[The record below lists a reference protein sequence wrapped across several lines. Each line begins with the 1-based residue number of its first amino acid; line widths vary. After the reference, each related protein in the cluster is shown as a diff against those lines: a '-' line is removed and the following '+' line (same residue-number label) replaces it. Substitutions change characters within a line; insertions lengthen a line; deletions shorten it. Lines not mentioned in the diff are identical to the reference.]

1 VEGIVAGKSLTRGQ
15 ARTLCALAFLGFAI
29 ATVVHFYSLLTQT
42 HLPVWAAVLIVAPTG
57 FILWLIW
64 MGWKTA
70 GTDEQVKPR
79 TFALPLF
86 LFAFCLSYYLS
97 WHGADFLFLNY
108 WYGFSRVHAEH
119 LHLVHMGKFV
129 PWVVQSGVRVVE
141 HVDAYSL
148 WSDIRGSLMSAVF
161 FLTFLSIYPL
171 LPKGNGNFFYF
182 RFSRRAL

>member
-29 ATVVHFYSLLTQT
+29 ANVVHFYSLISQT

-70 GTDEQVKPR
+70 GSDEQVKPR

-97 WHGADFLFLNY
+97 GRGADLLFLSY
-108 WYGFSRVHAEH
+108 SYGFSRVHAEH
-119 LHLVHMGKFV
+119 LQLVHMGKFV
-129 PWVVQSGVRVVE
+129 PWAVLSGGRVVE
-141 HVDAYSL
+141 HANAYSL
-148 WSDIRGSLMSAVF
+148 WSDIRGSLMSAIF
-161 FLTFLSIYPL
+161 FLTFLCIYPL
-171 LPKGNGNFFYF
+171 LPKGNVNFIYS
-182 RFSRRAL
+182 RISRRTL